1 MENEKSR
8 VSPLWYM
15 LGGAAVGTVLGV
27 LFAPKKGSELRLDI
41 VEWRLKALA
50 KKEAML
56 RKLNA
61 MIPLRVKAA
70 AALGALRAGGAEA
83 IEIVKQDLNLD
94 GNDHRRS

>member
-15 LGGAAVGTVLGV
+15 LGGAAIGTALGV

-41 VEWRLKALA
+41 VEWRRKGVA
-50 KKEAML
+50 KKEALL

-61 MIPLRVKAA
+61 MIPLRVKTA
-70 AALGALRAGGAEA
+70 AALGALKAGGIEA
-83 IEIVKQDLNLD
+83 IEIVKEDLNLD
-94 GNDHRRS
+94 GDHHRR